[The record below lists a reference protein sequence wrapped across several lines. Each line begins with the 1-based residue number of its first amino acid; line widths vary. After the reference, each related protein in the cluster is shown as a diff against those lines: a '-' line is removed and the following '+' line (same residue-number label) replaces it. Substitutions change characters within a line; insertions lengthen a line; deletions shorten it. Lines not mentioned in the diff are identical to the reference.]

1 MRKNAPFWF
10 GNMAVNAL
18 FTGIFT
24 VVSSAAL
31 AQVTESAVVR
41 LAQTGADG
49 NFTLALVSSTSDGAA
64 QDLAAFTSLCKQIR
78 IFGRVEPI
86 SSAAAAH
93 AAAMQSLKQAASNQK
108 ASRFQFGNNA
118 GLKVANKTVPCALR
132 SHGLALNGDVV
143 QFATKASVAEKSALP
158 AKPPR
163 SK

>member
-1 MRKNAPFWF
+1 MLKIAAFWS
-10 GNMAVNAL
+10 NRMAVNAL
-18 FTGIFT
+18 FMGVFT
-24 VVSSAAL
+24 VFSSAAL

-41 LAQTGADG
+41 LAQTGVDG
-49 NFTLALVSSTSDGAA
+49 NFTLALVSSSVDGAA
-64 QDLAAFTSLCKQIR
+64 QDLAALTSLCKQIR
-78 IFGRVEPI
+78 IFGRVEPN

-93 AAAMQSLKQAASNQK
+93 ATAMQALKQAASNQRV
-108 ASRFQFGNNA
+108 ARFQFGSNA

-143 QFATKASVAEKSALP
+143 QFATKASVADKSALP